1 MGLSERDIER
11 IAARVAKKIAKD
23 IARELAYAQQPFL
36 DLKGAAEFLGYSYNY
51 FKNIYAKLG
60 IPYFLVEVGK
70 KGIRYPRFHPYDLAQ
85 WMWQYRIGIDR
96 INIVSNQSK
105 QQRSKKI
112 ATTVGNS

>member
-1 MGLSERDIER
+1 MLSERDIER
-11 IAARVAKKIAKD
+11 IATRVAKKIAKN

-60 IPYFLVEVGK
+60 IPYFLVEIGS
-70 KGIRYPRFHPYDLAQ
+70 KGVRCPRFHPYDLAQ
-85 WMWQYRIGIDR
+85 WMWQYRISIDR
-96 INIVSNQSK
+96 INSTKSK

-112 ATTVGNS
+112 AAIVGNS

>member
-96 INIVSNQSK
+96 INIVQSK